1 MSLPPNLA
9 GLHPEA
15 LQSFVNTARY
25 IDLLVAQGRDLEEVL
40 VEMEMEKSNLF
51 WGSRSVLRH
60 LSQAMMEA
68 ESIQRAT
75 QDRTVLRQVVGL
87 SAEPSANEAPQARRA
102 M

>member
-40 VEMEMEKSNLF
+40 VEMEESNLY
-51 WGSRSVLRH
+51 WGSRSVMRH

-68 ESIQRAT
+68 ESIQRST
-75 QDRTVLRQVVGL
+75 EDRTVLRLCVGL
-87 SAEPSANEAPQARRA
+87 SAEPSDNEAPQARRT

>member
-9 GLHPEA
+9 NLNPNT
-15 LQSFVNTARY
+15 LQSFVCTAHH

-40 VEMEMEKSNLF
+40 VEMEERNSY
-51 WGSRSVLRH
+51 WGARSVMRH

-68 ESIQRAT
+68 EAIQRST
-75 QDRTVLRQVVGL
+75 EDRTALRLCVGL
-87 SAEPSANEAPQARRA
+87 SAEPSAHEVPQVRRA